1 MRIVLSVGG
10 SVLVPNLDPDRVAA
24 YADAIESLD
33 DDGHD
38 VGAVVGGGATA
49 REYIETGRALGA
61 DEIELDRLGIAVTRL
76 NARVLIAALDERA
89 ISSPA
94 ETYDD
99 GREAIRRGDVP
110 VLGGTVAGQTTDA
123 VSAAFAE
130 YVDADVLVLATS
142 VPGVF
147 DGDPNEDDA
156 ATQYDEITTADL
168 VDLVT
173 DIELTAGSNAPVDL
187 LAAKIIERGGLRTV
201 VLDGTDPERVAA
213 AIRSGEHDGTDVVPP
228 GVEEPAAW
236 SGQ

>member
-1 MRIVLSVGG
+1 MRVVLSVGG
-10 SVLVPNLDPDRVAA
+10 SVLVPDLAHERVAA
-24 YADAIESLD
+24 YADVIESLD

-61 DEIELDRLGIAVTRL
+61 DEIELDQLGIAVTRL
-76 NARVLIAALDERA
+76 NARLLLAALDERA
-89 ISSPA
+89 VSTPT
-94 ETYDD
+94 ETYDE
-99 GREAIRRGDVP
+99 GREAIRRGVVP

-130 YVDADVLVLATS
+130 FVDADVLVLATS

-147 DGDPNEDDA
+147 DGDPNEVDG
-156 ATQYDEITTADL
+156 ATQYDEVTTADL
-168 VDLVT
+168 VDLVA

-187 LAAKIIERGGLRTV
+187 LAAKIIHRGGLRTV
-201 VLDGTDPERVAA
+201 VIGGTDPDRVAA
-213 AIRSGEHDGTDVVPP
+213 AIRSGEHEGTDVVPP

-236 SGQ
+236 AGR